1 MPLCCATVLQLLSY
15 EACSMRS
22 PGQLQ
27 RPLPLSNALQCIPS
41 TPSCLSLLMPQV
53 DALAGACSAL
63 GRGLRGVVTPSVL
76 DTMARCFSHEV
87 HFRFNKMC
95 LFFAVGFP
103 RGSSNGYSLQWPLRQ
118 NANCQCHLSRVASVL
133 DSLSFPHARS

>member
-1 MPLCCATVLQLLSY
+1 M
-15 EACSMRS
+15 
-22 PGQLQ
+22 
-27 RPLPLSNALQCIPS
+27 PLSNALQKCFPAH
-41 TPSCLSLLMPQV
+41 SCPAHLVRQV
-53 DALAGACSAL
+53 DVVAGACCAL
-63 GRGLRGVVTPSVL
+63 GRGLRGVVTRSVL

-87 HFRFNKMC
+87 HFRINKMC

-103 RGSSNGYSLQWPLRQ
+103 RGSGNGYSLQWPLRQ